1 MAIKP
6 KRRTRRFGSIAR
18 GTRRFNVRRLTPRQK
33 ARIERRRNRFFE
45 SELDFNRVR
54 RSNKKRALY
63 SMHVNGKTKIMERY
77 PKNRTI
83 IDVAKILKKNSN
95 GSG

>member
-18 GTRRFNVRRLTPRQK
+18 GTRRFNIRRLTPRQK
-33 ARIERRRNRFFE
+33 RRIEKRRSKFFE
-45 SELDFNRVR
+45 SELDFDRVR

-63 SMHVNGKTKIMERY
+63 ATHYKGKTKIYERY
-77 PKNRTI
+77 PKGRTI
-83 IDVAKILKKNSN
+83 IDVMKILKANSN
-95 GSG
+95 N